1 MHMYLCH
8 AQLTFDMTQMLVT
21 FGRINND
28 KFTDLTPSFFT
39 DMPMQGTE
47 NIGELTDIKNAYAN
61 LNM

>member
-1 MHMYLCH
+1 
-8 AQLTFDMTQMLVT
+8 MLVT

-28 KFTDLTPSFFT
+28 KFTDLTPSFLT